1 MTSLYHLELAATAVR
16 QLKKLSSDVR
26 NSIIKHMDK
35 LKKNPQGIG
44 VKKLVGMENLYRL
57 RVGDYRV
64 VYTLDDTILLILVVK
79 IAHRKDVYKILG

>member
-1 MTSLYHLELAATAVR
+1 
-16 QLKKLSSDVR
+16 
-26 NSIIKHMDK
+26 MDK

-79 IAHRKDVYKILG
+79 IAHRKDVYKNLG